1 MSTFTSVIQ
10 MAVLVACIAM
20 ATLPHTQG
28 RSADGFGRMGR
39 LLASLKADSLGP
51 VQDYGVEGAAHP
63 LEKRQIFDSSCKG
76 VYDRAIFS
84 ELEHVCNDCYNLY
97 RTSRVASGCRSN
109 CYSNVVI
116 RQCMEDLLLMDNFE
130 EIARKIQM
138 VGKK

>member
-84 ELEHVCNDCYNLY
+84 ELEHVCN
-97 RTSRVASGCRSN
+97 N